1 MEPGSLLF
9 QEADLAFLVSEGQKE
24 NPVHG
29 SLTTLHFLTFVNDA
43 LAKANVALSSVSLKN
58 VMERALNKLCPFF
71 NLTNTLEMTL

>member
-43 LAKANVALSSVSLKN
+43 LAKAKRSSKLSFPEECDGKSTKQAVSI
-58 VMERALNKLCPFF
+58 F
-71 NLTNTLEMTL
+71 